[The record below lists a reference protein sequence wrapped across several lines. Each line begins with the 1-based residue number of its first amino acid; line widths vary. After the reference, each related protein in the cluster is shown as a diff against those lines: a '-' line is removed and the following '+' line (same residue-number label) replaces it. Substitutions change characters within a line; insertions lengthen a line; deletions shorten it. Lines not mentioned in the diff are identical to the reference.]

1 MNQRQQKF
9 RVGSI
14 LLLIF
19 FAFSPFAFLLQPVR
33 ADQVYSP
40 LLVAPSS
47 AALGVP
53 TEFSLSG
60 FGSNDKVDLQIFTVG
75 GGYLWFDLGTYT
87 CDSSG
92 GFTGYFTVPTTVPVG
107 NYQFMAVDQTL
118 SDVYAGPTSLLVTPT
133 ASIMLASSSS
143 GSPGDSIG
151 FSLKGEF
158 PNDQINVQLSGAINV
173 DLGTFTCDGSGG
185 YSGSFTIPMD
195 ASAGNYV
202 VTATDTTISSMI
214 ATANLQI
221 YTPTISLPS
230 SVSVGGTV
238 LLKLSGFSP
247 NDIVDLPL
255 VTFLGSP
262 TQFDL
267 GTYTCDASG
276 SYLGVIT
283 VPSDIL
289 IGNYQALA
297 NDLSASS
304 ISAVSNNFLATP
316 TSSLTLAGSSVNV
329 GGTLSFSLKGEF
341 PNDKVD
347 LTLSGIGVSYDLG
360 TFTCDYTGG
369 CSSSL
374 VVPVGVPAGSYSVV
388 AQDVE
393 ISVMV
398 TSADVQVYSPLL
410 VAPSSAALG
419 VSTEF
424 SLSGFGSND
433 KVDLQIF
440 TITGNLWFDLGTYTC
455 DSSGSYVGDFTVP
468 TVVPVGTTY
477 QMMAVDQSLSDVFA
491 GPANIL
497 VAPTSSIVLGSSSSG
512 SPGNSIGFSL
522 KGEFP
527 GDTVD
532 VALSGS
538 VSVDFG
544 AFTCDGSGGYSGQF
558 TIPAGASVGSY
569 VVTATD
575 ISISSMVATANL
587 QVYTPTISLPSSGQ
601 VGGSVQLQLSGFEA
615 GDQVDLFFVS
625 MPIPNIAADFVTVTC
640 DSSGGYL
647 GSVTVPAGLL
657 VGNYQVLV
665 NDLSAP
671 SVSAVPVN
679 FLATPTPSLTLAGS
693 SVNVGGTLS
702 FSLKGEFPNDKV
714 DLTLSGTGVSYD
726 LGTFTCDY
734 NGVCSSSLVV
744 PVGVPAGS
752 YSVVAQD
759 VEISVMVTSADV
771 QVYSPLLVAPS
782 SAALGVS
789 TEFSLS
795 GFGSNDKVDLQ
806 IFTIT
811 GEFMV

>member
-1 MNQRQQKF
+1 MKKLQLNIIEFIISFLTCAFASLLAKALVCSSTGRHVFNVSEWFDWSGVTMNQRQQKF

-19 FAFSPFAFLLQPVR
+19 LSFSPFAFLLQPVR

-133 ASIMLASSSS
+133 ASITLASSSS

-158 PNDQINVQLSGAINV
+158 PNSQINVQLSGAINV

-255 VTFLGSP
+255 VTFLGFP

-267 GTYTCDASG
+267 GTFACDASG

-329 GGTLSFSLKGEF
+329 GGTLSFSLTGEF

-360 TFTCDYTGG
+360 TFTCDSSGG

-374 VVPVGVPAGSYSVV
+374 VIPVGVSAGSYSVV

-398 TSADVQVYSPLL
+398 TSANVQVFSPLL

-419 VSTEF
+419 VPTEF

-440 TITGNLWFDLGTYTC
+440 TVGGGYLWFDLGTYTC
-455 DSSGSYVGDFTVP
+455 DSSGGFTGYFTVP
-468 TVVPVGTTY
+468 TTVPVGNY
-477 QMMAVDQSLSDVFA
+477 QFMAVDQTLSDVYA
-491 GPANIL
+491 GPTSL
-497 VAPTSSIVLGSSSSG
+497 QVTPTASIMLASSSSG
-512 SPGNSIGFSL
+512 SPGDSIGFSL

-527 GDTVD
+527 NSQINVQ
-532 VALSGS
+532 LSGAIN
-538 VSVDFG
+538 VDLG
-544 AFTCDGSGGYSGQF
+544 TFTCDGSGGYSGSF
-558 TIPAGASVGSY
+558 TIPMDASAG
-569 VVTATD
+569 
-575 ISISSMVATANL
+575 NL
-587 QVYTPTISLPSSGQ
+587 
-601 VGGSVQLQLSGFEA
+601 
-615 GDQVDLFFVS
+615 
-625 MPIPNIAADFVTVTC
+625 
-640 DSSGGYL
+640 
-647 GSVTVPAGLL
+647 
-657 VGNYQVLV
+657 
-665 NDLSAP
+665 
-671 SVSAVPVN
+671 
-679 FLATPTPSLTLAGS
+679 
-693 SVNVGGTLS
+693 
-702 FSLKGEFPNDKV
+702 
-714 DLTLSGTGVSYD
+714 
-726 LGTFTCDY
+726 
-734 NGVCSSSLVV
+734 
-744 PVGVPAGS
+744 
-752 YSVVAQD
+752 
-759 VEISVMVTSADV
+759 
-771 QVYSPLLVAPS
+771 
-782 SAALGVS
+782 
-789 TEFSLS
+789 
-795 GFGSNDKVDLQ
+795 
-806 IFTIT
+806 
-811 GEFMV
+811 